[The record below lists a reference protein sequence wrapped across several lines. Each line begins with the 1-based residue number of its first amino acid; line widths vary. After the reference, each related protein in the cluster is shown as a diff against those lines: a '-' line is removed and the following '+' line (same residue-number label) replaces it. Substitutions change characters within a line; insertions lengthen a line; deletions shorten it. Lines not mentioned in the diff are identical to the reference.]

1 MHWCRFSPGCFFC
14 CYYCLFVLKTE
25 MMTMIFFLFSCFK
38 ATPKLLGLHVMLTEH
53 LGCRRTRKILA
64 HAVQLEFLLQ
74 EKKYPS
80 EFQTIPVGGRKGNE
94 KLKQSIVSKLNA
106 ETFSLSRGNLNL
118 AVLRLL
124 ICTQQP
130 KDTALIFGKTISD
143 SKHLYCQWPGQ
154 ARFTENDYLR
164 SLDVPLWSPHQI
176 DGHRLYDLLICAQS
190 ISLIFL

>member
-1 MHWCRFSPGCFFC
+1 MFTLCNSFP
-14 CYYCLFVLKTE
+14 
-25 MMTMIFFLFSCFK
+25 
-38 ATPKLLGLHVMLTEH
+38 
-53 LGCRRTRKILA
+53 
-64 HAVQLEFLLQ
+64 LQ

-94 KLKQSIVSKLNA
+94 KLKKSVVSKLNA
-106 ETFSLSRGNLNL
+106 EIFSLPKGNLNL

-124 ICTQQP
+124 ICIQQP

-154 ARFTENDYLR
+154 ARFTEHDYLR
-164 SLDVPLWSPHQI
+164 SLDVPFWSPHQT

-190 ISLIFL
+190 ISHFPYLSLEAPSLLSLLQVVQHELLFSSFNPSVLARLP